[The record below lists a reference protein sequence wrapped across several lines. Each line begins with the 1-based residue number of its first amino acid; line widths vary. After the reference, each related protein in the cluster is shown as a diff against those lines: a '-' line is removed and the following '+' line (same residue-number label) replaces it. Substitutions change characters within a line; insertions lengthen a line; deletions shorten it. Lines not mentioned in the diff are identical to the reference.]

1 MYSVLRV
8 VRQAAYAILAAER
21 KLDNNLFTPANL
33 ESPRPPARSFAL
45 FPPSSVRDR
54 GLEKLPSGRHDR
66 MSDGPYARARARSLD
81 SNVAWWFLRG
91 LRTLES
97 KEGRKE
103 GKVASQRPLSPY
115 TSGRRPLSPRGLR
128 TDDGWRLS
136 LSSAM
141 TKANAPFLPSLCV
154 PHAAGRPR
162 PGGMPA
168 CMSGPSKLFP
178 SVLAPHSLCML
189 RRRRCRSNRE
199 SS

>member
-115 TSGRRPLSPRGLR
+115 TSGRRPLWPRGLR

-141 TKANAPFLPSLCV
+141 TKANAPFLPCASRMR
-154 PHAAGRPR
+154 PAGRGRAACR
-162 PGGMPA
+162 PVCRA
-168 CMSGPSKLFP
+168 RRSYSRPS
-178 SVLAPHSLCML
+178 
-189 RRRRCRSNRE
+189 
-199 SS
+199 